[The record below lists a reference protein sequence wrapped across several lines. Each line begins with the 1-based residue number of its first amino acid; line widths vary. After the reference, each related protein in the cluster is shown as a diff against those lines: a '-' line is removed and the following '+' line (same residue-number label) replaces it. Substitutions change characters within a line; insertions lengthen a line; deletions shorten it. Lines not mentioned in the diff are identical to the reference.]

1 MEFGG
6 TPPSIPLIGQHE
18 ACSHLYNNKTLMTE
32 ARIASFLKHGHGE
45 VKISECRVFF
55 DEIVGFL
62 MLPRTV
68 RYKLI
73 ISVGFEKKNIYIE
86 RHKCVFLFHQSQR
99 HYLLTVDFGDGC
111 AWYCHCC
118 VITV

>member
-6 TPPSIPLIGQHE
+6 TPPSIPLMDI
-18 ACSHLYNNKTLMTE
+18 LYNSKKLMTE
-32 ARIASFLKHGHGE
+32 ARIASFLKYGHGE
-45 VKISECRVFF
+45 VKISEGRVLF

-73 ISVGFEKKNIYIE
+73 ISVGFVKIKIE
-86 RHKCVFLFHQSQR
+86 RHKCVFLFH
-99 HYLLTVDFGDGC
+99 
-111 AWYCHCC
+111 
-118 VITV
+118 